1 MAQNNQLVAGGIT
14 DYEATILSIL
24 ASDPADATAAMVTLD
39 AFDDDAVGD
48 TVKNKRLMQALKD
61 TGQSR
66 HETLSPT
73 TGVSVQDMIDVIAA
87 R

>member
-1 MAQNNQLVAGGIT
+1 MAQNNQLVAGGVT

-24 ASDPADATAAMVTLD
+24 ASDPADAATAVASLD

-66 HETLSPT
+66 TETLSPT
-73 TGVSVQDMIDVIAA
+73 TGVSNQDMIDVIAA